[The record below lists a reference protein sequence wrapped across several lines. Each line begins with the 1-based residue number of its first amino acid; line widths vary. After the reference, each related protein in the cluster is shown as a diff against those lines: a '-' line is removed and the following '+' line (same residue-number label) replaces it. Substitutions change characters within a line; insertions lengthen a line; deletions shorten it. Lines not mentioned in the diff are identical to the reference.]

1 MQKIPYPDFWLRLL
15 LIPLFGITY
24 RHMGEMN
31 PLLNLFHDPAY
42 YIDLPAA
49 IATLALFWQ
58 LNRAWIV
65 YLDQHYSWLEHP
77 GQRALIQ
84 AGAAFLITSLP
95 GLLFIFVYNEYLMKS
110 FRPDYDIGFLFVFDL
125 PVLLLLTSIQ
135 HLIYTILWFVHYVQI
150 QPTTNASMP
159 VQNVDI
165 SPARKTLMVN
175 QGKSWV
181 PLNVQHVAYIFV
193 SGDSC
198 WVKTIEQNTFRIE
211 GSLEQWVTELPVA
224 EFFRINRQFLAH
236 RQSIRRVQQE
246 GSGRLLLDIHPEF
259 SEQVSVAR
267 RRVAEF
273 KNWLEN

>member
-31 PLLNLFHDPAY
+31 PLLNLFRDPAY
-42 YIDLPAA
+42 YIDLTAA
-49 IATLALFWQ
+49 VLTLALFWH
-58 LNRAWIV
+58 LNRALIR
-65 YLDQHYSWLEHP
+65 YLDQHYSWLQHP

-84 AGAAFLITSLP
+84 AVAAFLLTSLP
-95 GLLFIFVYNEYLMKS
+95 ALLLIFVYNEFLMKS
-110 FRPDYDIGFLFVFDL
+110 FRPDYNIGFLFIFDL

-135 HLIYTILWFVHYVQI
+135 HLIYTVLWFVHYVHNQAHQETPI
-150 QPTTNASMP
+150 
-159 VQNVDI
+159 
-165 SPARKTLMVN
+165 PALSDAQTPIRKTLMVN
-175 QGKSWV
+175 QGKGWV
-181 PLNVQHVAYIFV
+181 PLNVQQVAYLFV

-198 WVKTIEQNTFRIE
+198 WVRTTEQNTFRIE
-211 GSLEQWVTELPVA
+211 GSLEQWSTDLPTT

-236 RQSIRRVQQE
+236 RQSIRRVQQD
-246 GSGRLLLDIHPEF
+246 GSGRLLLDIQPEF
-259 SEQVSVAR
+259 TEQVSVAR

>member
-31 PLLNLFHDPAY
+31 PLVKLFRDPAY

-49 IATLALFWQ
+49 MLTLALFWH
-58 LNRAWIV
+58 LNRALIV
-65 YLDQHYSWLEHP
+65 YLDQHYSWLEQT

-84 AGAAFLITSLP
+84 VVAGFLITSLP
-95 GLLFIFVYNEYLMKS
+95 ALILVFVYNEFLMKS
-110 FRPDYDIGFLFVFDL
+110 FRPDFNIGFLFVFDL
-125 PVLLLLTSIQ
+125 PVLLLLTTIQ
-135 HLIYTILWFVHYVQI
+135 HLTYAVLWHKHYIYNQI
-150 QPTTNASMP
+150 HMRATSPPQSEA
-159 VQNVDI
+159 QI
-165 SPARKTLMVN
+165 STRKTLMVN
-175 QGKSWV
+175 QGKGLV
-181 PLNVQHVAYIFV
+181 PLNVHQVAYIFV

-198 WVKTIEQNTFRIE
+198 WVKTMEQNTFRIE
-211 GSLEQWVTELPVA
+211 GSLEQWSTELPPT

-236 RQSIRRVQQE
+236 RQCIRRVQQE
-246 GSGRLLLDIHPEF
+246 SSGRLLLDIQPEF
-259 SEQVSVAR
+259 TEQVSVAR

>member
-31 PLLNLFHDPAY
+31 PLVKLFRDPAY

-49 IATLALFWQ
+49 MLTLALFWH
-58 LNRAWIV
+58 LNRALII
-65 YLDQHYSWLEHP
+65 YLDQHYSWLEQT

-84 AGAAFLITSLP
+84 VVAGFLITSLP
-95 GLLFIFVYNEYLMKS
+95 ALILVFVYNEFLMKS
-110 FRPDYDIGFLFVFDL
+110 FRPDFNIGFLFVFDL
-125 PVLLLLTSIQ
+125 PVLLLLTTIQ
-135 HLIYTILWFVHYVQI
+135 HLTYTVLWHKHYIYNQI
-150 QPTTNASMP
+150 HMGSASPTQSEAQVST
-159 VQNVDI
+159 
-165 SPARKTLMVN
+165 RKTLMVN
-175 QGKSWV
+175 QGKGLV
-181 PLNVQHVAYIFV
+181 PLNVHQVAYIFV

-211 GSLEQWVTELPVA
+211 GSLEQWSTELPPT

-236 RQSIRRVQQE
+236 RQCIRRVQQE
-246 GSGRLLLDIHPEF
+246 SSGRLLLDIQPEF
-259 SEQVSVAR
+259 TEQVSVAR